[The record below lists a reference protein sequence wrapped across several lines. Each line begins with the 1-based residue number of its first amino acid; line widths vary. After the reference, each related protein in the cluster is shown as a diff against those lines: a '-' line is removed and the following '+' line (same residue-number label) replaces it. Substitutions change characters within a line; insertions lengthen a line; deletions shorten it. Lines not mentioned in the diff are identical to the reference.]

1 MRALTCATGDPCR
14 RALASIGARRLY
26 PRLPYGFGP
35 VVARAQFSA
44 DDGVMKNHSSRT
56 WVVYALCLLVL
67 GIVAWWVVSA
77 LLSMLFKLFVV
88 ALVVGGVVYLY
99 RRSTRRIRNPG
110 PRQLRR

>member
-1 MRALTCATGDPCR
+1 
-14 RALASIGARRLY
+14 
-26 PRLPYGFGP
+26 
-35 VVARAQFSA
+35 
-44 DDGVMKNHSSRT
+44 
-56 WVVYALCLLVL
+56 VL